1 MALHQVLIQGTVQQ
15 MIMTPKMQQAIEI
28 LQLSSL
34 ELERYIEQQLTE
46 NIMLEE
52 EASQSQ
58 DAESPSTDEQPQPDE
73 TPQGETPQDES
84 PQDEAPQ
91 DESPQDEAPQD
102 GEADRNLDAEL
113 ENLMASYDD
122 YHYEGRDFSASTE
135 DGKRGFIENTAAE
148 AESMTK
154 NLLRQLALSTDNPT
168 DFKIGEWIIS
178 EIGERGYF
186 MSSIEEGAER
196 LGVEPEAVERAL
208 TIIQTFTPVGIGAR
222 DLRECLLIQIEIS
235 HKDQPKL
242 KKIVEDHLEQ
252 LAKKQ
257 YPKIAQALKIS
268 VQEVQEL
275 GQVIAS
281 LEPIPGRFFGDHE
294 VIYIQPDVVV
304 KKVDNEY
311 VAYINDD
318 GLPRLRISPFY
329 KKLLKEYKDNRKT
342 KEYIRDKLRSAQWL
356 VKNIQQRKETILKV
370 AQNIVNVQRDFFDR
384 GVTHLKPLTLK
395 QIAEKIEMH
404 ESTVSRVTT
413 NKYMET
419 PRGIF
424 ELKYFFSSGI
434 ESAYGETT
442 SSTSVKEMIRTLIE
456 NEDKRKPL
464 SDQKI
469 TELLNRR
476 GLSIARRTAAKYR
489 EELGVLSSKYRR
501 EY

>member
-15 MIMTPKMQQAIEI
+15 MILTPKMQQAIEM

-34 ELERYIEQQLTE
+34 ELEQYIEQQLTE
-46 NIMLEE
+46 NVMLEE
-52 EASQSQ
+52 EPAQTQETDDSSP
-58 DAESPSTDEQPQPDE
+58 AEEAQADEMPKNDE
-73 TPQGETPQDES
+73 
-84 PQDEAPQ
+84 
-91 DESPQDEAPQD
+91 PQD
-102 GEADRNLDAEL
+102 GEYDRDIEAEI
-113 ENLMASYDD
+113 ENLMSSYSD
-122 YHYEGRDFSASTE
+122 YYYEGRDLSVRAD
-135 DGKRGFIENTAAE
+135 DGKRGFIENTAAQS
-148 AESMTK
+148 ESMTK
-154 NLLRQLALSTDNPT
+154 NLLRQLSLSMDNPT
-168 DFKIGEWIIS
+168 DFKLGEWIIS
-178 EIGERGYF
+178 EIDERGYF
-186 MSSIEEGAER
+186 ASSIEEGAEK
-196 LGVEPEAVERAL
+196 LGIEAEELERVL
-208 TIIQTFTPVGIGAR
+208 KIIQTLEPVGIGAV
-222 DLRECLLIQIEIS
+222 DLRDCLLIQIEAS
-235 HKDQPKL
+235 HKDKPLL
-242 KKIVEDHLEQ
+242 KKLVEDHLEQ

-275 GQVIAS
+275 AEAVSS
-281 LEPIPGRFFGDHE
+281 LEPIPGRYFANRE

-311 VAYINDD
+311 VVYLNDD
-318 GLPRLRISPFY
+318 GLPKLRISPFY
-329 KKLLKEYKDNRKT
+329 RKLLKEYKDNRKT

-370 AQNIVNVQRDFFDR
+370 AQNIVDVQKSFFDR

-395 QIAEKIEMH
+395 EIAERIGMH

-424 ELKYFFSSGI
+424 GLKYFFSSGI
-434 ESAYGETT
+434 ESAYGNTA
-442 SSTSVKEMIRTLIE
+442 SSTSVKEIIRQLIA
-456 NEDKRKPL
+456 NEDKNKPL

-469 TELLNRR
+469 TELLNKR

>member
-15 MIMTPKMQQAIEI
+15 MILTPKMQQAIEI

-34 ELERYIEQQLTE
+34 ELELYIEQQLTE
-46 NIMLEE
+46 NVLLEE
-52 EASQSQ
+52 EPPE
-58 DAESPSTDEQPQPDE
+58 DEEAESPSADEQTQPDE
-73 TPQGETPQDES
+73 PPQSETPQTEAQ
-84 PQDEAPQ
+84 QDEAQ
-91 DESPQDEAPQD
+91 QDEAPQD

-113 ENLMASYDD
+113 ESLMASYDD
-122 YHYEGRDFSASTE
+122 YRYEGRDFSVRAE

-154 NLLRQLALSTDNPT
+154 NLLRQLSLSTDDPI

-178 EIGERGYF
+178 EIDDRGYF
-186 MSSIEEGAER
+186 SSSVEEGAER
-196 LGVEPEAVERAL
+196 LGVEPAAVERAL
-208 TIIQTFTPVGIGAR
+208 GIIQTFSPIGIGAR
-222 DLRECLLIQIEIS
+222 DLRECLLIQLEAS
-235 HKDQPKL
+235 HKDQPLL
-242 KKIVEDHLEQ
+242 KKIVENHLEQ

-257 YPKIAQALKIS
+257 YPKIAQALRIS
-268 VQEVQEL
+268 VQVVQEL
-275 GQVIAS
+275 GHVIAS
-281 LEPIPGRFFGDHE
+281 LEPIPGRYFGDHE

-311 VAYINDD
+311 VVYINDD

-370 AQNIVNVQRDFFDR
+370 AQNIVDVQKGFFDR

-404 ESTVSRVTT
+404 ESTVSRVTS

-442 SSTSVKEMIRTLIE
+442 SSTSVKDMIRTLIE
-456 NEDKRKPL
+456 NEDKHKPL

>member
-1 MALHQVLIQGTVQQ
+1 MALHQVLILGTVQQ
-15 MIMTPKMQQAIEI
+15 MILTPKMQQAIEM
-28 LQLSSL
+28 LQLSTL
-34 ELERYIEQQLTE
+34 ELEQYIEQQLTE

-52 EASQSQ
+52 EPEQSQ
-58 DAESPSTDEQPQPDE
+58 DTDSSSSDEETRIDEPPPEETQTAETTADDAS
-73 TPQGETPQDES
+73 
-84 PQDEAPQ
+84 
-91 DESPQDEAPQD
+91 QD
-102 GEADRNLDAEL
+102 GEVDRNIESEL
-113 ENLMASYDD
+113 ESLMASYDD
-122 YHYEGRDFSASTE
+122 YRYEGRDFSVRSD

-154 NLLRQLALSTDNPT
+154 NLLRQLSLSTSDPI

-178 EIGERGYF
+178 EIDERGYF
-186 MSSIEEGAER
+186 SSSVEEGAEK
-196 LGVEPEAVERAL
+196 LVVESDEVERVL
-208 TIIQTFTPVGIGAR
+208 KIIQTFVPVGIGAR
-222 DLRECLLIQIEIS
+222 DLRECLLIQIEAS
-235 HKDQPKL
+235 HKDQPVL
-242 KKIVEDHLEQ
+242 KKIVENHLEQ

-268 VQEVQEL
+268 VQEVQDL
-275 GQVIAS
+275 AAVISS
-281 LEPIPGRFFGDHE
+281 LEPIPGRYFGNRE

-304 KKVDNEY
+304 KKVDDEY
-311 VAYINDD
+311 VVHINDD
-318 GLPRLRISPFY
+318 GLPKLRISPFY
-329 KKLLKEYKDNRKT
+329 RKLLKEYKDNPKT

-370 AQNIVNVQRDFFDR
+370 AQNIVDVQKDFFER

-395 QIAEKIEMH
+395 EIAERISMH
-404 ESTVSRVTT
+404 ESTISRVTT

-434 ESAYGETT
+434 ESAYGDTT
-442 SSTSVKEMIRTLIE
+442 SSTSVKEMIRTLID

-489 EELGVLSSKYRR
+489 EEIGVLSSKYRR